1 MSFSIAYSVSLTH
14 SLSLSLPPS
23 LQLVFVSGHYKIHGS
38 ESCLFAIVRPVSPP
52 SILEITMEGNVFV
65 THYNMHM
72 KCIFFDGR

>member
-1 MSFSIAYSVSLTH
+1 MSFGVTYSLT
-14 SLSLSLPPS
+14 LSLSLPPS
-23 LQLVFVSGHYKIHGS
+23 LQLVFVSGHYKIQGS